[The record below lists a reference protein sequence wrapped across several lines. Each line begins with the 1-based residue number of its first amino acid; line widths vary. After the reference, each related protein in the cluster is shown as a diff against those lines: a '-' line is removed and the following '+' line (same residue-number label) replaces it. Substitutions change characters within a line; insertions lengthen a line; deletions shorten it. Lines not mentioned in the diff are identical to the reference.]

1 MASKC
6 GECMFEKRFCR
17 AGDGKHI
24 DECATIH
31 HAEEIAEAKAEY
43 EKPEVMRFARET
55 ALQERACYGECPD
68 KPDATMPLKPRII
81 EIIEFS
87 KRMGYKK
94 LGVAF
99 CGGLH
104 REAMLLCKILKGY
117 GFDVASA
124 MCKVG
129 GIDKTHIGVDG
140 DGKICRGGHETMCNP
155 IGQAKILNAEET
167 EFNIL
172 LGLCVGHDSLFLK
185 YADAPCTVFAVKD
198 RLMGHN
204 PLAALYTSD
213 TYYKYLK

>member
-1 MASKC
+1 MPSKC
-6 GECMFEKRFCR
+6 GECMFDKRFCR
-17 AGDGKHI
+17 TSEGRHVEG
-24 DECATIH
+24 CATIH
-31 HAEEIAEAKAEY
+31 HPDEIAEAKAEY
-43 EKPEVMRFARET
+43 EKPEILKFTRAA
-55 ALQERACYGECPD
+55 ALQERACYGECPE
-68 KPDATMPLKPRII
+68 KPGMTMPLKPRII
-81 EIIEFS
+81 EIIEFCN
-87 KRMGYKK
+87 RMEYKK

-104 REAMLLCKILKGY
+104 REAVLFCKILSNH
-117 GFDVASA
+117 GFDVVSV

-140 DGKICRGGHETMCNP
+140 EDKICGGGHETMCNP
-155 IGQAKILNAEET
+155 IGQAKILNAEDT
-167 EFNIL
+167 DFNIL

-185 YADAPCTVFAVKD
+185 YAEAPCTVFAVKD